1 MTNLREVSM
10 QMELPQENI
19 EIMDD
24 IFRAMF
30 MEVFMLNVPRSMNI
44 LLHVLAS
51 VTSALYFPSGHSMV
65 ACIDKLDASLTHT
78 KEP

>member
-1 MTNLREVSM
+1 MEYECLSLRLESPCPWSKISQGGREFIARHMTNLREVSM

-44 LLHVLAS
+44 LLHV
-51 VTSALYFPSGHSMV
+51 
-65 ACIDKLDASLTHT
+65 
-78 KEP
+78 